1 MSSFAEESTSF
12 GRRSRTPAVHLST
25 HGQVTDYL
33 LTLRSYGLTDP
44 IPQDLVTGALSTVL
58 NDWFS
63 VFGLALGQAVLDIVK
78 IVSPMSAT
86 AYRHSPSFPVRPSR
100 PPSSRLPSP
109 PIPRESASQCAVSSL
124 SAIATT
130 FPRPSPTTGQPQLPL
145 PSCRVQP
152 PRNRCLRPCRP
163 APVHSDRPAVTG
175 GGCLDKSTPRDSE
188 GNILISN
195 GLDVSLLCFHA
206 LEG

>member
-12 GRRSRTPAVHLST
+12 GWRSRTPAVHLST

-86 AYRHSPSFPVRPSR
+86 AYRHSPSFPSQTLPASLF
-100 PPSSRLPSP
+100 PPSLSSHTARIRKSVCCELIIRHSHHLPSTLSNYWSTTTP
-109 PIPRESASQCAVSSL
+109 STILSTPASAQSL
-124 SAIATT
+124 S
-130 FPRPSPTTGQPQLPL
+130 PSMPACTSSFRSTSRYGRRMPGQ
-145 PSCRVQP
+145 
-152 PRNRCLRPCRP
+152 
-163 APVHSDRPAVTG
+163 VHSTR
-175 GGCLDKSTPRDSE
+175 
-188 GNILISN
+188 
-195 GLDVSLLCFHA
+195 F
-206 LEG
+206 